1 MLRYVTSRHV
11 TSRHVTSR
19 HVTLNLDT
27 DQETWSVRFPHDK
40 KMISIYGTD
49 VKFLL
54 SKFEGFL
61 ESGFLDVCQ
70 LYVC

>member
-1 MLRYVTSRHV
+1 MGQIEELL
-11 TSRHVTSR
+11 
-19 HVTLNLDT
+19 LNLDT

-40 KMISIYGTD
+40 KMISLYGKD

-61 ESGFLDVCQ
+61 ASGFLSASQ
-70 LYVC
+70 LYAF